1 MKQTPRFPPL
11 PFASQTNVVPVSSL
25 NGDVE
30 NCVALQEVYLQ
41 DSESAF
47 TIMQPAIIGLDCH
60 RAPITVVGEEFGFQI
75 NPRFFKSRHLLND
88 LPGISTR
95 LFFIGKGHLP
105 QLTMCI

>member
-11 PFASQTNVVPVSSL
+11 SFASQTNVVPVSSL

-60 RAPITVVGEEFGFQI
+60 RAPIAVVGEEFGFQI

-95 LFFIGKGHLP
+95 IFYIGKEHLP

>member
-1 MKQTPRFPPL
+1 M
-11 PFASQTNVVPVSSL
+11 SSL
-25 NGDVE
+25 NADVE

-47 TIMQPAIIGLDCH
+47 MIMQPAIIDLDCH

-95 LFFIGKGHLP
+95 IFYIGKEHLP
-105 QLTMCI
+105 QLTIFI